1 MSQSQF
7 RVEPAELRA
16 YAQYMRDVA
25 SSFDNITRF
34 IHGEGVNISGFTGLL
49 SVLTQAVTLVGN
61 VVNGALNVGMDRLEG
76 SADGLE
82 HSAQNYERT
91 DQANAAA
98 SDATII
104 PAVPD
109 RVRG

>member
-7 RVEPAELRA
+7 RVEPAELKA
-16 YAQYMRDVA
+16 YARYMRHAA
-25 SSFDNITRF
+25 SSFNDITRF
-34 IHGEGVNISGFTGLL
+34 IKGEGVDVSGFTGLL
-49 SVLTQAVTLVGN
+49 SALTQGVMLVGDALDA
-61 VVNGALNVGMDRLEG
+61 ALNVGTDRLRG

-82 HSAQNYERT
+82 RSAQNYERT
-91 DQANAAA
+91 DQANAAV

-104 PAVPD
+104 PPVPD